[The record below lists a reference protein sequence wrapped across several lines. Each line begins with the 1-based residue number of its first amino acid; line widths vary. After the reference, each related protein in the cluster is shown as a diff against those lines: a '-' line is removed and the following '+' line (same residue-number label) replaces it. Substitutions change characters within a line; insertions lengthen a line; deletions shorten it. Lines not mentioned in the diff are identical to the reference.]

1 MHAVPEE
8 NYRLSLQ
15 TGPFTRANNE
25 TMAFT
30 LSSLHSTVVML
41 VLQTALALNIKV
53 VESCTKC
60 TLWND
65 GGNISFDREIVVFP
79 TSC

>member
-30 LSSLHSTVVML
+30 LSSLHSTVVTL
-41 VLQTALALNIKV
+41 VLQTALALNIKMY
-53 VESCTKC
+53 SLKRR
-60 TLWND
+60 
-65 GGNISFDREIVVFP
+65 GNISFDREIVVFP